1 MVQRGFCGVNSRST
15 SQALSRVV
23 EVAQG
28 VFLRIIFAFGFRFEE
43 RPLIS
48 CDTRCL
54 DFALLTIDT
63 VFITHF
69 LPVSKSRD
77 YIPQLIVMHGLD
89 FKSLLLFRFLLSAPF
104 DRFKF
109 RSQSVAQVEWSS
121 SNAAVAHADGH
132 DYIARGNTKSVLCR
146 LTRSFT
152 RSSFLCANELTRSL
166 ERNRIARA
174 VFLQP
179 QC

>member
-43 RPLIS
+43 WPLFS
-48 CDTRCL
+48 SDTRCL

-63 VFITHF
+63 LFIRHF
-69 LPVSKSRD
+69 LPVSKFRD

-104 DRFKF
+104 AAASPVLLPVLHF
-109 RSQSVAQVEWSS
+109 SVQT
-121 SNAAVAHADGH
+121 N
-132 DYIARGNTKSVLCR
+132 
-146 LTRSFT
+146 
-152 RSSFLCANELTRSL
+152 
-166 ERNRIARA
+166 
-174 VFLQP
+174 
-179 QC
+179 